1 MSNTATATLEPQPE
15 NEAPTSTARLVVAWV
30 IVGIPLLYGVYETLL
45 RAAKL
50 FTG

>member
-1 MSNTATATLEPQPE
+1 MTAAAETH
-15 NEAPTSTARLVVAWV
+15 PTSTARLVFAWV
-30 IVGIPLLYGVYETLL
+30 FVGIPLLYGVYETLL